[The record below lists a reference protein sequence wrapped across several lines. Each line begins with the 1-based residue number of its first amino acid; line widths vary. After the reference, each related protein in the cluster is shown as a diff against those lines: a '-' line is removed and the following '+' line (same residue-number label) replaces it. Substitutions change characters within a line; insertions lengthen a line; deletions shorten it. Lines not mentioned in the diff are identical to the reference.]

1 MKNLYPQLAAVWM
14 VLFSLIEEVGRSL
27 IPAGCASC
35 WRSLRFFQRLPV
47 LALLLV
53 KRLEN
58 MLFLP
63 GLGWF

>member
-1 MKNLYPQLAAVWM
+1 MKKLYPQLAAVWM

-27 IPAGCASC
+27 LPAGCASC
-35 WRSLRFFQRLPV
+35 WRSLCFFQRLPV
-47 LALLLV
+47 LVMLLV

-63 GLGWF
+63 ELGRF